1 MKKLLYLFIISSILL
16 CACRHTDNTTSLRQA
31 DAVIYGNSDSAMKLL
46 SSIKNPER
54 LPFEEKMLYG
64 WLRTFVHNVRGNSM
78 TEDSLILPAFD
89 YFVAGPDTVKMLN
102 SFVLKSKYLYWQK
115 RHEEAMSVLDSGI
128 AAATACR
135 DTYLMVSMLA
145 EKANRHVYVD
155 KDYKKAIEAHLR
167 AIAIRED
174 EGLCYSLGIAM
185 GLQGNDSASYYMD
198 RSIALVEQKKDTARL
213 VHYLRNYAQML
224 SYIGNDYEKA
234 AVVSKRLR
242 SLTPDGGQIAMTDL
256 VLTECFLKMG
266 KLDSA
271 QYYLDQGRSL
281 LACQEKFLTTENMIN
296 YYQGLIDYTRHR
308 TFDFLKVMRY
318 NDSVHNAL
326 YALQSTIRRKDES
339 KESLSNA
346 NLMLTVERQEAQL
359 TLLGCLLLLVVVG
372 GGAFFYIR
380 RRRHRL
386 IEAEERIETLNRLLV
401 DATKGDDEQRVAG
414 STDKEVEDGQFFRKI
429 LLQQLSIIRLVAT
442 QPTSQNQELLRRIS
456 GITNRELPVESL
468 LVWEDLYPV
477 IDRIYNGF
485 YTQMNQRF
493 GSVLIDKEQQL
504 CCLLCAEFSTKEI
517 SVVTQQSIPTI
528 YQRKTNIRKKLGMGE
543 KEDIVGFILEK

>member
-174 EGLCYSLGIAM
+174 EGLYYSLGIAM

-266 KLDSA
+266 ELDSA

-308 TFDFLKVMRY
+308 TFDFLKIGRA
-318 NDSVHNAL
+318 SC
-326 YALQSTIRRKDES
+326 R
-339 KESLSNA
+339 
-346 NLMLTVERQEAQL
+346 ER
-359 TLLGCLLLLVVVG
+359 V
-372 GGAFFYIR
+372 
-380 RRRHRL
+380 
-386 IEAEERIETLNRLLV
+386 
-401 DATKGDDEQRVAG
+401 
-414 STDKEVEDGQFFRKI
+414 
-429 LLQQLSIIRLVAT
+429 
-442 QPTSQNQELLRRIS
+442 
-456 GITNRELPVESL
+456 
-468 LVWEDLYPV
+468 
-477 IDRIYNGF
+477 
-485 YTQMNQRF
+485 
-493 GSVLIDKEQQL
+493 
-504 CCLLCAEFSTKEI
+504 
-517 SVVTQQSIPTI
+517 
-528 YQRKTNIRKKLGMGE
+528 
-543 KEDIVGFILEK
+543 